1 MKQTFNNIVV
11 VSSVTLGVHRLGIQ
25 PDTGLSRINNCADT
39 FSHACLRRPILLTV
53 RIAAGWA
60 NAVVASVRGII
71 TITCLL
77 HQVRQLLLTTLCK
90 SLLMSLLLLI
100 YGILNPDLI
109 SKHHLLLSIQSLVIH
124 ILSLVYDLIL
134 EERLSHA
141 RFRCNWYE
149 RLGVHLQTKL
159 VLIESIKVVLLI

>member
-1 MKQTFNNIVV
+1 
-11 VSSVTLGVHRLGIQ
+11 
-25 PDTGLSRINNCADT
+25 
-39 FSHACLRRPILLTV
+39 
-53 RIAAGWA
+53 
-60 NAVVASVRGII
+60 
-71 TITCLL
+71 
-77 HQVRQLLLTTLCK
+77 
-90 SLLMSLLLLI
+90 MSLLLLI

-141 RFRCNWYE
+141 RLRCNWYE
-149 RLGVHLQTKL
+149 RLGVHLQAKL